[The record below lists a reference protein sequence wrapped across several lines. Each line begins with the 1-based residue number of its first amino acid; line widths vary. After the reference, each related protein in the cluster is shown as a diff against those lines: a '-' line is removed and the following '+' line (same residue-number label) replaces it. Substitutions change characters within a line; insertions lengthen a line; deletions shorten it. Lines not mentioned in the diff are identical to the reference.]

1 MHIALEIVMDLDLT
15 LLMAKMQDHWQS
27 APNMLYPIPAA
38 MEPDI
43 LMQRL
48 MHNKKA
54 ITNANARRTEHA
66 YPIQGLTIIGISTK

>member
-1 MHIALEIVMDLDLT
+1 MDLDLT
-15 LLMAKMQDHWQS
+15 LFKAKMPEHWQS
-27 APNMLYPIPAA
+27 ALNMLYPIPAA

-43 LMQRL
+43 LMQCQ
-48 MHNKKA
+48 KIT